1 MRSMLRKYADGYVK
15 WSGKEFIR
23 DRNGSNA
30 DVRVRLVALRT
41 IQAVARAG
49 AYATHGNV
57 FHCLSKVAD
66 GLESGDLLVDDVS
79 NAKYLLYSGEQHHV
93 GDVPSHRVLY
103 AVRINVEGLRFRRY
117 ELSSGTYGGHSRD
130 EVTAVENVL
139 AHFYQ
144 SNETPR
150 KDARGRTMTCD
161 AVLVV
166 RKSESVALQDL
177 VATGGQDYEVAGF
190 DEVAMPGVIVL
201 RLMQRK

>member
-93 GDVPSHRVLY
+93 G
-103 AVRINVEGLRFRRY
+103 F
-117 ELSSGTYGGHSRD
+117 
-130 EVTAVENVL
+130 
-139 AHFYQ
+139 HF
-144 SNETPR
+144 
-150 KDARGRTMTCD
+150 
-161 AVLVV
+161 
-166 RKSESVALQDL
+166 
-177 VATGGQDYEVAGF
+177 
-190 DEVAMPGVIVL
+190 PGVSDNFIDFTFGIAFQTEYFFVGEYFHIFFS
-201 RLMQRK
+201 